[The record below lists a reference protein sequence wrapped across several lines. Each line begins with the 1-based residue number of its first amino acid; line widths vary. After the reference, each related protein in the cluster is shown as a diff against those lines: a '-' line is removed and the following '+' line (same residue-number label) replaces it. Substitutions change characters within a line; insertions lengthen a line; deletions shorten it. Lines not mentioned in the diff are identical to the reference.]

1 MSPIVGILVAFAFF
15 MLFRSIFGDGDSV
28 NTNSH
33 SQSDKD
39 IERLREIAEYD
50 RWEKTGRDKES

>member
-1 MSPIVGILVAFAFF
+1 MSPIVSILVAFAFF
-15 MLFRSIFGDGDSV
+15 MLFRSIFGDRDSV

-50 RWEKTGRDKES
+50 RWEQTGRDKES